1 MRNAS
6 QERLRD
12 KRGLFPWQGYHL
24 FDASVQEFAAHKAA
38 AAAEAVA
45 FTAADPSGPRCR
57 TLEAPLCRTGFPG
70 LQQI

>member
-38 AAAEAVA
+38 AAAESVA
-45 FTAADPSGPRCR
+45 FTAADPSKWSQMPH
-57 TLEAPLCRTGFPG
+57 ARTGVPG